1 MLLVDDV
8 ISMGST
14 LQGMRLVMDRAGA
27 RTVGVA
33 AIFTEFERSQSQ
45 DILALGHLPLFPD

>member
-33 AIFTEFERSQSQ
+33 AIFTEFERSHSQ